1 MTQSARRE
9 EASRDRRYV
18 AAVKWLRVRSADIAE
33 QIDTSLPSL
42 GHDPARHDDI
52 DYKSSRVAAITATV
66 QYSLDTIERGGLW
79 GPIPSALAEHTRR
92 AAQLG
97 VGLGALVRRYL
108 SGHNRFMDFIHDE
121 IALGGF
127 TDNETLLEHLT
138 SDIGALAE
146 HVITSIERE
155 YEQEREHVA
164 SSPELRRAR
173 LVQRLLIENV
183 NAADLGELDYEVDRC
198 WHLGVIALGDNG
210 KTALHRLQS
219 ALRRRILS
227 IQGDDGA
234 VWAWLGSREKLSVSE
249 FERLLSV
256 NGCTDASYAVGE
268 PRQGLA
274 GWRQTHHEAKFAVI
288 MARHESRGVTRCA
301 DALPVIGA
309 VQNEAIIEMYEKT
322 YILPL
327 NELYKRGYPA
337 RKSLLAYFKY
347 GRSASAAA
355 RATKM
360 TARTVQ
366 NHLNDARGVLDPP
379 LNMTGL
385 EIALRL
391 EELGYMASADVGDD
405 RPTKRKSQTAS

>member
-1 MTQSARRE
+1 MTQSASCE
-9 EASRDRRYV
+9 EASHGRHHV
-18 AAVKWLRVRSADIAE
+18 AAVMWLRARSADIAE

-42 GHDPARHDDI
+42 GDNPEVYSDT
-52 DYKSSRVAAITATV
+52 DYKNSLFAAITATV
-66 QYSLDTIERGGLW
+66 HYSLDAIERGREW
-79 GPIPSALAEHTRR
+79 GPIPPALAEHARR
-92 AAQLG
+92 AARLG
-97 VGLGALVRRYL
+97 MGLGALIRRYL
-108 SGHNRFMDFIHDE
+108 SGHDRFMAFIHDE

-127 TDNETLLEHLT
+127 TDHEILLELLT

-164 SSPELRRAR
+164 SSPELHRAR

-183 NAADLGELDYEVDRC
+183 NAADFGELDYEVDCC

-210 KTALHRLQS
+210 ETALHRLQS
-219 ALRRRILS
+219 ASRRRILS

-234 VWAWLGSREKLSVSE
+234 VWAWLGSKEKLSVSE

-256 NGCTDASYAVGE
+256 NGCTGASYAVGE
-268 PRQGLA
+268 PRHGLA
-274 GWRQTHHEAKFAVI
+274 GWRQTHHEAKFAVLI
-288 MARHESRGVTRCA
+288 ARNESRGVTRCA

-309 VQNEAIIEMYEKT
+309 VQSKAIIEMYEKT

-366 NHLNDARGVLDPP
+366 NHLNDARGVLGPP